1 MAADDID
8 PEELDEVEIDADDLA
23 PEELEDEELEDGD
36 FGIIDEDDVDGDISD
51 DDDDDSVGATVVRR
65 ANDDDEDEE
74 DLLTADDVEE
84 DLDKI
89 LKDKLASEELAP
101 EDEEEVE
108 VDDRS
113 GGDDR
118 LQPKRADEQL
128 CTSCFLLVRESAPIC
143 PVGDDSCPIF
153 SRR

>member
-8 PEELDEVEIDADDLA
+8 PEDLDEVEIDADDLA
-23 PEELEDEELEDGD
+23 PEELDEEELEDGE
-36 FGIIDEDDVDGDISD
+36 FEIIDAEDGEEGTD
-51 DDDDDSVGATVVRR
+51 DEDDDSVGATVVRR
-65 ANDDDEDEE
+65 ANDEDDEDE

-89 LKDKLASEELAP
+89 LKDKLATEELAP

-108 VDDRS
+108 VDDRNS
-113 GGDDR
+113 GDDR

-128 CTSCFLLVRESAPIC
+128 CTSCFLLVRDSAPVC

-153 SRR
+153 SGR

>member
-8 PEELDEVEIDADDLA
+8 PEELDDVEIDADDLA
-23 PEELEDEELEDGD
+23 PEELVDDELEEGEFELIDG
-36 FGIIDEDDVDGDISD
+36 DDVDDD
-51 DDDDDSVGATVVRR
+51 VADDDDDSMGATVVRR

-89 LKDKLASEELAP
+89 LKDKLATEELAP

-113 GGDDR
+113 AGDDR
-118 LQPKRADEQL
+118 LQPKRPDEQL
-128 CTSCFLLVRESAPIC
+128 CTSCFLLVRDSAPIC

-153 SRR
+153 SGR

>member
-1 MAADDID
+1 
-8 PEELDEVEIDADDLA
+8 
-23 PEELEDEELEDGD
+23 
-36 FGIIDEDDVDGDISD
+36 
-51 DDDDDSVGATVVRR
+51 VRR

-118 LQPKRADEQL
+118 LQPKRADEEL